1 MEFIGENLLLMEIDI
16 EEAQRLGRISGIYPI
31 Y

>member
-16 EEAQRLGRISGIYPI
+16 EEAQGLGRISGIYPI